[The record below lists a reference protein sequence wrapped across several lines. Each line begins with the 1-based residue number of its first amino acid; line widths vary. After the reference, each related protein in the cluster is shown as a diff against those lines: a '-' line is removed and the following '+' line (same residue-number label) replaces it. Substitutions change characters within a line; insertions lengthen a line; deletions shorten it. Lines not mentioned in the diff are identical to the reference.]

1 MKQKDIRSKFS
12 NHKNIIRLAIPII
25 LANASAPLLGLS
37 DTAVIGRTGTATELG
52 AISLA
57 SLIFSFIYWGFG
69 FLRMGTTGFISQAW
83 GANNQTEVNLIY
95 YRTFLTA
102 ILIGSVL
109 IALQIPIAEVS
120 RKLMSASPQVKSE
133 VDNYFYIR
141 IWGAPA
147 TLITFGIIGSLI
159 GLGHTRQLL
168 WIQLSLNFLNLLLNI
183 IFVVGLKLG
192 VKGIALGT
200 LIAEWFALFYA
211 IYLLHKTTQIPFSF
225 SIIRKKWTEI
235 INKQKIWMIFRVNLD
250 IMLRT
255 FALLTGFAWFAN
267 QGAKFGDSILAA
279 NHILLQ
285 FISLSA
291 FFLDGYAH
299 VVEMLSGKS
308 IGAKNQKEFILQVKN
323 STELAAITAF
333 MLGLGIIL
341 FGPIAIQFFSNNIN
355 VLNIAKNHVIYA
367 GIYIMFSFAAFQLDG
382 IFIGATQSKA
392 MRNAS
397 IISLIILVAS
407 GTLLVQKWG
416 NSGLWISFILYII
429 ARGISLGLY
438 FPQLIR
444 STFRN

>member
-1 MKQKDIRSKFS
+1 
-12 NHKNIIRLAIPII
+12 
-25 LANASAPLLGLS
+25 
-37 DTAVIGRTGTATELG
+37 
-52 AISLA
+52 
-57 SLIFSFIYWGFG
+57 
-69 FLRMGTTGFISQAW
+69 
-83 GANNQTEVNLIY
+83 
-95 YRTFLTA
+95 
-102 ILIGSVL
+102 
-109 IALQIPIAEVS
+109 
-120 RKLMSASPQVKSE
+120 MSASPQVKSE

-200 LIAEWFALFYA
+200 LIAEWFALFYV

>member
-1 MKQKDIRSKFS
+1 MKQKDIKSKFS

-83 GANNQTEVNLIY
+83 GANNQTEVNLVY

-102 ILIGSVL
+102 VLIGIVL
-109 IALQIPIAEVS
+109 IILQFPIAEIS
-120 RKLMSASPQVKSE
+120 RQLMSASPQVKSQVE
-133 VDNYFYIR
+133 DYFYIR

-159 GLGHTRQLL
+159 GLGHTKQLL
-168 WIQLSLNFLNLLLNI
+168 WIQLLLNLLNIVLNI
-183 IFVVGLKLG
+183 LFVVGFKLG

-200 LIAEWFALFYA
+200 LIAEWIALFYA
-211 IYLLHKTTQIPFSF
+211 IYLLHKTTQIPFSLT
-225 SIIRKKWTEI
+225 KLKEKWSEI
-235 INKQKIWMIFRVNLD
+235 IDKQKIWMIFKVNLD

-255 FALLTGFAWFAN
+255 FALLSGFAWFAN
-267 QGAKFGDSILAA
+267 QGANFGDSTLAA

-299 VVEMLSGKS
+299 VVEMLSGKA
-308 IGAKNQKEFILQVKN
+308 IGLKNQKEFLLQIKN
-323 STELAAITAF
+323 STELAAITAVI
-333 MLGLGIIL
+333 LGMGIIV
-341 FGPIAIQFFSNNIN
+341 FGPIAIQFFSNEID
-355 VLNIAKNHVIYA
+355 VQNIAKKYVLFA
-367 GIYIMFSFAAFQLDG
+367 GIYIMFSFVAFQLDG
-382 IFIGATQSKA
+382 IFIGATKSKA

-397 IISLIILVAS
+397 IISLIILVAF
-407 GTLLVQKWG
+407 GTILVQKWG
-416 NSGLWISFILYII
+416 NLGLWIAFILYII
-429 ARGISLGLY
+429 TRGISLGMFY
-438 FPQLIR
+438 PSLIR